1 MTRAASLLVDIGNS
15 RVKLGLWRESQLA
28 ATLACTHAQMMD
40 AVAGQFDPL
49 TALGTAAGNLDAV
62 WAVSVGHTRLNEALQ
77 TWCSAQ
83 GLALHWWLKD
93 ELPAGFV
100 NAYRAP
106 TLGADRLLGAIAAW
120 AIAGRGNEALVI
132 ASFGTAT
139 TVDTVAAGRYEGGMI
154 APGIALMLDSLSAGT
169 AHLPRVPAESLQLDA
184 SAKTTP
190 EAIAAGVAAAQ
201 RGLID
206 QALQAARSAT
216 GAEPG
221 LYVSGGGAVGAAGI
235 LPAHTLLPHAVL
247 QGLGV
252 VRDGAQR

>member
-15 RVKLGLWRESQLA
+15 RVKLGLWREGGLV
-28 ATLACTHAQMMD
+28 ATLVCTHDQLVD
-40 AVAGQFDPL
+40 AADLRFDPL
-49 TALGTAAGNLDAV
+49 AALGVAANGLDAL
-62 WAVSVGHTRLNEALQ
+62 WAVSVGEARLNSALDA
-77 TWCSAQ
+77 WCAAKR
-83 GLALHWWLKD
+83 LPLHWWRKD

-106 TLGADRLLGAIAAW
+106 TLGADRLLAAIAAW
-120 AIAGRGNEALVI
+120 AIAGRGHDPLVI

-154 APGIALMLDSLSAGT
+154 APGIALMLDSLAQGT
-169 AHLPRVPAESLQLDA
+169 AHLPRVPAESLLLDA
-184 SAKTTP
+184 RAKTTP

-216 GAEPG
+216 GAEPR

-252 VRDGAQR
+252 VRDGV